1 MDAACAPLRWCLS
14 SATAGQR
21 RPQPVLLARIVS
33 RLAATTHRIRA
44 GAAKPASAF
53 DPPPLSGPGPR
64 RFRSRPGLRYGM
76 TLDGAVLATCFI
88 LICSVLHDS
97 SCMVRARPSVACAFR
112 RSICRRYAR
121 PAVRRSP
128 GRQRRR
134 VAGSARRGRPRHAYR
149 DRRSTRSCP
158 RSPSA
163 RRPSRHPPSLPNT
176 ESAMTPAVV
185 TPLSNDH

>member
-1 MDAACAPLRWCLS
+1 MDAACAPLRRGLS

-21 RPQPVLLARIVS
+21 RAQPVLLARIVS

-53 DPPPLSGPGPR
+53 DPPPLPGPGPR

-76 TLDGAVLATCFI
+76 TLDGAVVATCFI

-134 VAGSARRGRPRHAYR
+134 VAGSARRGRPRHAHR
-149 DRRSTRSCP
+149 DRRSNAIMPAIAVCPASQPPPAIAVEHRIRNDSC
-158 RSPSA
+158 
-163 RRPSRHPPSLPNT
+163 RRD
-176 ESAMTPAVV
+176 PAVE
-185 TPLSNDH
+185 

>member
-1 MDAACAPLRWCLS
+1 MDAGCAPLRRA
-14 SATAGQR
+14 SAAR
-21 RPQPVLLARIVS
+21 RLDSGAPSPYSWPRIVS
-33 RLAATTHRIRA
+33 RPAATTHRIRA

-53 DPPPLSGPGPR
+53 DPPPLPGPGPR

-163 RRPSRHPPSLPNT
+163 RRPSRHPPSLSNT